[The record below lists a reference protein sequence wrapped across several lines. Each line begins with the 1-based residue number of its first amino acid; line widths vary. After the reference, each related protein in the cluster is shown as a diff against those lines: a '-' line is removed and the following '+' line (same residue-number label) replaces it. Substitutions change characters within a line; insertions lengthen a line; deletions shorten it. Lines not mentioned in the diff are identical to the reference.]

1 MLVVDGVGGGGG
13 WTCCSTKYEILNLI
27 ISSPGSRPS
36 PEEGSTPP
44 VWPWSSGSVLNSDR
58 TSVIF
63 FFLWFSLLT
72 PPRSSPSS
80 PLPDHVRCSVSFL
93 CVLFAPVV
101 FAVVSSSALS
111 RANLPPRS
119 VNDPQKHN
127 NKRLLL
133 ICIFNGDSW
142 TNYIFIDYRADRGRG
157 GMVPLAMQVGT
168 RVPSA
173 PASVK
178 GRRGPGAQHCVLLV
192 LVYFVFRNNNYYW
205 AVYK

>member
-1 MLVVDGVGGGGG
+1 MGLAGEGAEPAAPQNMKSSTLSSLHQEVGPALRRGQPPQSDPDHLAQF
-13 WTCCSTKYEILNLI
+13 WTLTELLLFSFF
-27 ISSPGSRPS
+27 
-36 PEEGSTPP
+36 
-44 VWPWSSGSVLNSDR
+44 SG
-58 TSVIF
+58 
-63 FFLWFSLLT
+63 FLCWL

-157 GMVPLAMQVGT
+157 GMMPLAMQVGT